1 VANADNG
8 ATHQPNNLTVGLISS
23 TYATVPSSPR
33 FAGISSQRSVQHGLS
48 NEHLVS
54 HRDSFKEYKYC
65 AAHLKT
71 SPCFLPLET
80 QIINYQPTINDT
92 NRATAIDFTG

>member
-1 VANADNG
+1 
-8 ATHQPNNLTVGLISS
+8 
-23 TYATVPSSPR
+23 
-33 FAGISSQRSVQHGLS
+33 
-48 NEHLVS
+48 VS